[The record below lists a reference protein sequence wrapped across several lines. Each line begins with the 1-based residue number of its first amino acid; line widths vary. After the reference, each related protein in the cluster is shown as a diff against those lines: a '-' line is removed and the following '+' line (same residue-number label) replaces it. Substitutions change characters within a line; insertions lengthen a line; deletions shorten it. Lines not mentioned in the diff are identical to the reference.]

1 MEILRTVKEQAI
13 DHLTVTEGN
22 ELDITCNITSSE
34 QVLIVLESEA
44 HSALWS
50 RYIPQ
55 CTERLLRL
63 TNSVGGRHRSDLVEI
78 AKSSKM
84 GAEDRWRETHSM
96 SATA

>member
-13 DHLTVTEGN
+13 DHLTVTEGD

-84 GAEDRWRETHSM
+84 GVEDRWQGMLLM